1 VSDLFPIEP
10 AAKDRARAPLAERMR
25 PRSLDEVIGQASL
38 LGPSAP
44 FRRAFEQGEP
54 GSFILWGPPG
64 VGKTTLARLLAA
76 QGRFYFH
83 GLSAVEASLK
93 DVRSV
98 VEEARLRWRAQKQRT
113 LLFLDEIHRFNKAQQ
128 DAFLPHLE
136 DGTLTLVGATTENP
150 SFALNAALLSRARV
164 LKLESLSEGELE
176 SLLQRALDDKERG
189 LGAWALTAE
198 PEALLGI
205 ARLAGGDGRR
215 ALTLLELAASLAR
228 AAGTVLTPALAEQAA
243 GSQVLLYD
251 KQGDQ
256 HYDIISALHKSVRSS
271 DADGAVYWCAR
282 MLKAGEDPLYVL
294 RRLTR
299 MASEDIGNADPAAL
313 GLCLSAREAYQFLG
327 TPEGEICIIQLAAYL
342 ACVPKSDAA
351 ERAWNKVSAEI
362 ASSGSL
368 PVPLH
373 LRNAPT
379 KLMKSLDYGKGYQHA
394 HDDPDAVVDQECLPE
409 RLQGQHF
416 YEPTER
422 GREKTFKEYLAWVQS
437 KRLEKRRQK

>member
-1 VSDLFPIEP
+1 
-10 AAKDRARAPLAERMR
+10 MR
-25 PRSLDEVIGQASL
+25 PRSLDEIIGQASL
-38 LGPSAP
+38 LGPGAP

-64 VGKTTLARLLAA
+64 VGKTTLARLLAD
-76 QGRFYFH
+76 QGRFHFH
-83 GLSAVEASLK
+83 GLSAVEAALK
-93 DVRSV
+93 DVRAV

-164 LKLESLSEGELE
+164 LKLESLSEGELQ

-198 PEALLGI
+198 PERLLAL
-205 ARLAGGDGRR
+205 AQLADGDARR
-215 ALTLLELAASLAR
+215 ALGLLEQGASLAR
-228 AAGTVLTPALAEQAA
+228 AHGTALTKALAEQAA

-271 DADGAVYWCAR
+271 DPDAAVYWCAR
-282 MLKAGEDPLYVL
+282 MLKGGEDPLYVL

-327 TPEGEICIIQLAAYL
+327 SPEGEINIIQLAAYL

-351 ERAWNKVSAEI
+351 TRAWNKVSAEI
-362 ASSGSL
+362 AASGSL

-379 KLMKSLDYGKGYQHA
+379 KLMASMDYGKGYQHA
-394 HDDPDAVVDQECLPE
+394 HDDADGVVDQDCLPE

-416 YEPTER
+416 YLPSER
-422 GREKTFKEYLAWVQS
+422 GREKTLKDYLAWVQA
-437 KRLEKRRQK
+437 KRLEKRRQP

>member
-1 VSDLFPIEP
+1 MADLFPQEAEP
-10 AAKDRARAPLAERMR
+10 ADLSRAPLAERMR
-25 PRSLDEVIGQASL
+25 PRTLDEVLGQSSL
-38 LGPSAP
+38 LGPQAP

-76 QGRFYFH
+76 QGHFH
-83 GLSAVEASLK
+83 FSGLSAVEASLK
-93 DVRSV
+93 DVRGI
-98 VEEARLRWRAQKQRT
+98 VEDARQRWRHEKQRT

-128 DAFLPHLE
+128 DTFLPHLE

-164 LKLESLSEGELE
+164 LKLESLTEDELKT
-176 SLLQRALDDKERG
+176 LLRRALDDAERG
-189 LGAWALTAE
+189 LGAWKIAAGD
-198 PEALLGI
+198 EALL
-205 ARLAGGDGRR
+205 ALASLASGDARR

-228 AAGTVLTPALAEQAA
+228 AANAPLTAKLAEEAA

-251 KQGDQ
+251 KAGDQ

-271 DADGAVYWCAR
+271 DPDAAVYWCAR
-282 MLKAGEDPLYVL
+282 MLKAGDDPLYVL

-313 GLCLSAREAYQFLG
+313 GLCLSAREAYEFLG
-327 TPEGEICIIQLAAYL
+327 SPEGEICIIQLAAYL

-351 ERAWNKVSAEI
+351 ERAWNGVSAEI

-379 KLMKSLDYGKGYQHA
+379 KLMKSMDYGKGYQHA
-394 HDDPDAVVDQECLPE
+394 HDDADAVVDQDCLPE
-409 RLQGQHF
+409 RLVGRRF
-416 YEPTER
+416 YEPVER
-422 GREKTFKEYLAWVQS
+422 GREKTFREYLAWVQQ
-437 KRLEKRRQK
+437 KRTEKRKKP

>member
-1 VSDLFPIEP
+1 MPDLFDTSDDV
-10 AAKDRARAPLAERMR
+10 KDLSRAPLAERMR
-25 PRSLDEVIGQASL
+25 PRTLDEVVGQSSL
-38 LGPSAP
+38 LGPQAP
-44 FRRAFEQGEP
+44 FRLAFEKGEP

-64 VGKTTLARLLAA
+64 VGKTTLARLLAK
-76 QGRFYFH
+76 QGGYHFH
-83 GLSAVEASLK
+83 GLSAVEAALK
-93 DVRSV
+93 DVRLV
-98 VEEARLRWRAQKQRT
+98 VEQARLRWRMEKKRT

-164 LKLESLSEGELE
+164 LKLESLNEEE
-176 SLLQRALDDKERG
+176 LQRLFSRALEDTERG
-189 LGAWALTAE
+189 LGAWALTVE
-198 PEALLGI
+198 PDALPALAQLAYGD
-205 ARLAGGDGRR
+205 ARRG
-215 ALTLLELAASLAR
+215 LTLLELAASMAR
-228 AAGTVLTPALAEQAA
+228 GAGTPLTAALVEQAA

-251 KQGDQ
+251 KAGDQ

-271 DADGAVYWCAR
+271 DPDAAVYWCAR

-313 GLCLSAREAYQFLG
+313 GMARAAREAYEFLG
-327 TPEGEICIIQLAAYL
+327 SPEGEINIIQLAAYL

-351 ERAWNKVSAEI
+351 ESAWNDVQAEI
-362 ASSGSL
+362 ERSGNL

-379 KLMKSLDYGKGYQHA
+379 KLMKSMDYGKGYQHA
-394 HDDPDAVVDQECLPE
+394 HADPDAVVDQQCLPDALKG
-409 RLQGQHF
+409 RHF
-416 YEPTER
+416 YQPTER
-422 GREKTFKEYLAWVQS
+422 GREKTFKEYLAWVES
-437 KRLEKRRQK
+437 KKQEKRPKA

>member
-1 VSDLFPIEP
+1 MADLFPREAEP
-10 AAKDRARAPLAERMR
+10 ADLSRAPLAERMR
-25 PRSLDEVIGQASL
+25 PRSLDEVLGQSSL
-38 LGPSAP
+38 LGPQAP

-76 QGRFYFH
+76 QGHFYFS

-93 DVRSV
+93 DVRSI
-98 VEEARLRWRAQKQRT
+98 VEEARQRWRIEKQRT

-128 DAFLPHLE
+128 DTFLPHLE

-164 LKLESLSEGELE
+164 LKLEALSEDELQA
-176 SLLQRALDDKERG
+176 LLRRALDDAERG
-189 LGAWALTAE
+189 LGTWRLAADD
-198 PEALLGI
+198 EALLAL
-205 ARLAGGDGRR
+205 ARLAGGDARR

-228 AAGTVLTPALAEQAA
+228 AAGAPLTSGLAEQAA

-251 KQGDQ
+251 KAGDQ

-271 DADGAVYWCAR
+271 DPDAAVYWCAR
-282 MLKAGEDPLYVL
+282 MLQAGDDPLYVL

-327 TPEGEICIIQLAAYL
+327 SPEGEICIIQLAAYL

-351 ERAWNKVSAEI
+351 ERAWDSVRAAI

-379 KLMKSLDYGKGYQHA
+379 KLMKSMDYGKGYQHA
-394 HDDPDAVVDQECLPE
+394 HDDADAVVDQDCLPE
-409 RLQGQHF
+409 RLLGQHF

-422 GREKTFKEYLAWVQS
+422 GREKTFKEYLAWVAQ
-437 KRLEKRRQK
+437 KRAERRKKA